1 MKKKKFKILLV
12 GNEEEINRIR
22 ILGDPHIVFLR
33 LCEAMANII
42 LDGISDQEKRE
53 KALKEAYDITKIMIE
68 PEEGEEKQHG

>member
-12 GNEEEINRIR
+12 GNEEKNKRFRIS
-22 ILGDPHIVFLR
+22 GDPCLVFLT

-42 LDGISDQEKRE
+42 LDGISDQDKRE
-53 KALKEAYDITKIMIE
+53 KKLKEAYDITKIMIE